1 MACTER
7 KISRLGFCE
16 NEVLSDHNVSVSAQL
31 LLLLSSS
38 FFDSTDQCQLD
49 VMKGL
54 TSFMKING
62 FIKETLFVPPP
73 Y

>member
-1 MACTER
+1 MVCTGR
-7 KISRLGFCE
+7 KISRLAFCE
-16 NEVLSDHNVSVSAQL
+16 NEALCDHNVCVSAQL

-38 FFDSTDQCQLD
+38 FFDSTDQYQPD